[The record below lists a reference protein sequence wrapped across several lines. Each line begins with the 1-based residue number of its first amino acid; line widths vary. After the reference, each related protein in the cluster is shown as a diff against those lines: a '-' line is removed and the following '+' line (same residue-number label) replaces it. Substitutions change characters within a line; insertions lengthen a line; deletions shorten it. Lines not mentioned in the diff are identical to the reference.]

1 MGSRVSEAQVISLVY
16 QQLMTLDGVTGIK
29 VFLGAEN
36 VGDSAAPVA
45 ALAGEFEFT
54 RVPDGGASS
63 SDQDERV
70 DIAFTVECSCPPGET
85 RLHGMLAVAT
95 LAEKVAM
102 KFHNLTLSGSN
113 HVVELITPAV
123 SVHSHVF
130 DQGEMGLATV
140 ACLGQVRCDAAR
152 SGPVVD
158 YLSPALPPDA

>member
-1 MGSRVSEAQVISLVY
+1 MGSRISEAQVISLVFT
-16 QQLMTLDGVTGIK
+16 QLMTLEGVTGIK

-54 RVPDGGASS
+54 RVPDGGSNS

-70 DIAFTVECSCPPGET
+70 DFGFTVECSCPPVAT
-85 RLHGMLAVAT
+85 RLDGMLAVAT

-102 KFHNLTLSGSN
+102 KFHNLTLTGSN
-113 HVVELITPAV
+113 HVVELTTPAI
-123 SVHSHVF
+123 SVHYHSS

-140 ACLGQVRCDAAR
+140 ACLGQAHCDTAR
-152 SGPVVD
+152 SGPVID
-158 YLSPALPPDA
+158 YLA